1 MAVQESSF
9 KPVTHVIFDM
19 DGLLLD
25 TERLYTVSFQE
36 ICDRYGKEYTWQLKS
51 SAMGKKAMEAARLI
65 RDALE
70 LPMSP
75 EELLEE
81 SRKIQERIFPS
92 AQLMPGVEKLV
103 RHLNGKGI
111 PMAVATS
118 SAGVTFKMKTS
129 RHKDLFNLFNHVVLG
144 DDPDVKHGKPQPD
157 SFFVCASRFNPA
169 PSPEQCLVFEDA
181 PNGVLAGLAAG
192 MQVVMVPDDNLD
204 RSLTKN
210 ATLTLRTL
218 EDFRPEL
225 FGLPAYS

>member
-1 MAVQESSF
+1 MAAQESTF
-9 KPVTHVIFDM
+9 RPVTHVIFDM

-25 TERLYTVSFQE
+25 TERLYTVCYQE
-36 ICDRYGKEYTWQLKS
+36 ICDRFDKKYTWQVKS
-51 SAMGKKAMEAARLI
+51 SVMGKKALEAARMI
-65 RDALE
+65 RDALD

-81 SRKIQERIFPS
+81 SRKIQERIFPL
-92 AQLMPGVEKLV
+92 AELMPGVEKLV
-103 RHLNGKGI
+103 RHLNKNGI

-118 SAGVTFKMKTS
+118 SAGVTFEMKTS
-129 RHKDLFNLFNHVVLG
+129 RHKDFFHLFSHIVLG
-144 DDPDVKHGKPQPD
+144 DDPDVKSGKPQPD
-157 SFFVCASRFNPA
+157 SFLVCASRFNPA
-169 PSPEQCLVFEDA
+169 PSPRQCLVFEDA

-204 RSLTKN
+204 RSLTQN
-210 ATLTLRTL
+210 AMLILKTL